1 MSCENCPAL
10 PKEQLL
16 QRARFIDQRRRQLRW
31 VHVQLSI
38 RREMKPLPGQ
48 LHSHTDGDV
57 IVVLDLEPDESL
69 LSKRTARELVNRVQK
84 LRKKCNLVPTD
95 TVEMWFDCAAPR
107 ERGAQAAANG
117 VARNGAAS
125 DGAASNG
132 AGSSAAGNVANG
144 KAGARDAAN
153 GAANGSAGAAAADN
167 GGARSNAA
175 EAELC
180 AVVAKERAFLD
191 DALGGCTVLP
201 ASRRPR
207 GAVELG
213 REPTTLVL
221 PSDANVDDRRR
232 ADCTS
237 SQRVQE
243 CAGAGFRGCT
253 CGGCR
258 RVCGIQGA
266 GATSRGVWRG
276 GGFCGGCDGWREA
289 EAAARHTH
297 FLARCRCA

>member
-1 MSCENCPAL
+1 M
-10 PKEQLL
+10 
-16 QRARFIDQRRRQLRW
+16 
-31 VHVQLSI
+31 QLSI

-107 ERGAQAAANG
+107 ERGAQGAANG

-221 PSDANVDDRRR
+221 PSDANVDVDVVLTAPAASVSRSALAR
-232 ADCTS
+232 DF
-237 SQRVQE
+237 
-243 CAGAGFRGCT
+243 GA
-253 CGGCR
+253 
-258 RVCGIQGA
+258 VL
-266 GATSRGVWRG
+266 
-276 GGFCGGCDGWREA
+276 
-289 EAAARHTH
+289 AAAVDVFVASKGLAQLQEESGGEGGSVEVVLDGERLKLLHGTH
-297 FLARCRCA
+297 VFWRAADVPDDAADVQ